1 MKVLYTHYLHKI
13 ATLNKCIFYLFVFSL
28 LSGCTSMQALSD
40 RGEIKVGMDKAGVA
54 EVALFNAS
62 LGDDPWL
69 TGCFYEPFPKNGC
82 EIIAGKYRKSYLVF
96 CGVSTYGGCDEN
108 RRAPAGTL
116 AGIFTNYIDA
126 KNSIESKNSNISQ
139 GTWSANQ
146 LVRPTNPAVA
156 QISEAQRL
164 ENERKAAQLE
174 QERIR
179 LAQERER
186 LDADKLQREKA
197 KQTASIAVQ
206 ASASQPDA
214 FGEFTITIRT
224 NADTSSLKLN
234 GDELGGK
241 ADGVYTAK
249 RVARAGQETKFTV
262 VARDLYGNTDTK
274 VLTVSRPLS
283 EAKETFAGL
292 NAANLRP
299 QRGRDAVAIII
310 GIQDYLRVPKAEFAK
325 DDAQAFYDYA
335 LRLGIRPDNINMM
348 LDSKADDVS
357 IVKAFKNWLPSRVT
371 KDKTDVYVFFS
382 GHGLPSDDGKL
393 YLLPYGVDKDLL
405 ERTAV
410 AQKEVVNLL
419 QAARPKSVT
428 MFIDSCYS
436 GQTRGG
442 EQLLASARPVSIM
455 VSEKAYPDNFT
466 VMSASASSQISSSSP
481 DLKHGI
487 FSYYL
492 MKGLEGDADDN
503 KDGTITI
510 GKLQSYL
517 SEKVPRFAMKMNRT
531 QEPQLVGDSARVL
544 VSK

>member
-1 MKVLYTHYLHKI
+1 M
-13 ATLNKCIFYLFVFSL
+13 
-28 LSGCTSMQALSD
+28 
-40 RGEIKVGMDKAGVA
+40 
-54 EVALFNAS
+54 
-62 LGDDPWL
+62 
-69 TGCFYEPFPKNGC
+69 
-82 EIIAGKYRKSYLVF
+82 
-96 CGVSTYGGCDEN
+96 
-108 RRAPAGTL
+108 
-116 AGIFTNYIDA
+116 
-126 KNSIESKNSNISQ
+126 
-139 GTWSANQ
+139 
-146 LVRPTNPAVA
+146 
-156 QISEAQRL
+156 
-164 ENERKAAQLE
+164 E
-174 QERIR
+174 QERVR

-197 KQTASIAVQ
+197 KQTASIAIQ

-214 FGEFTITIRT
+214 YGEFTITIRT

-283 EAKETFAGL
+283 EAKETFAQL
-292 NAANLRP
+292 NATNLRP

-310 GIQDYLRVPKAEFAK
+310 GIQDYQRVPKAEFAK

-335 LRLGIRPDNINMM
+335 LRLGIRQDNINMM

-466 VMSASASSQISSSSP
+466 VMSASASSQISSSSR
-481 DLKHGI
+481 DLGHGI

-517 SEKVPRFAMKMNRT
+517 SEKVPRHAMKMNRT